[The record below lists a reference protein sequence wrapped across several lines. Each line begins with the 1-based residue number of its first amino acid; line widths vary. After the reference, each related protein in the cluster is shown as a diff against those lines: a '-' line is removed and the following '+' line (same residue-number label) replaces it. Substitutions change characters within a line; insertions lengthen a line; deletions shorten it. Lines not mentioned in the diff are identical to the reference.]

1 MSNSELKEL
10 LLSPLL
16 QIGVINR
23 YSGLY
28 LTRQESVS
36 DHICQ
41 VGILAFVIASKC
53 KCFGDD
59 IDLGKVA
66 LYALVHDFDEALTSD
81 VPRNIKYFFPEL
93 RESLNKVA
101 CEALKK
107 LEEQLDFPQFEL
119 FKLWSFSKTDGLE
132 GLLVSISDSLQVVKK
147 ALEEVELL
155 GNKYMLRITL
165 EIKPHLDF
173 LLKRIDEM
181 FFLDPPAFKSS
192 MYLTKLV
199 REAID
204 CIDQIH
210 NKHAKDIQQ
219 LGIQK
224 LKFVGQQDQ

>member
-1 MSNSELKEL
+1 MNTELKEL

-28 LTRQESVS
+28 LSRPESVS
-36 DHICQ
+36 DHTCQ

-53 KCFGDD
+53 INYGDK

-66 LYALVHDFDEALTSD
+66 LYSLVHDFDEALTSD

-101 CEALKK
+101 QEALIK
-107 LEEQLDFPQFEL
+107 LEGQLEIQNL
-119 FKLWSFSKTDGLE
+119 KLLWESSKEDGLE
-132 GLLVSISDSLQVVKK
+132 GLIVTIADSLQVVKK

-165 EIKPHLDF
+165 EIKPTLEKLIVRINKVFHEAPTKF
-173 LLKRIDEM
+173 QSVNFIELLVWD
-181 FFLDPPAFKSS
+181 
-192 MYLTKLV
+192 
-199 REAID
+199 AIK
-204 CIDQIH
+204 CIQEIHDKH
-210 NKHAKDIQQ
+210 NKDIEQ

-224 LKFVGQQDQ
+224 LKFVGKQE

>member
-1 MSNSELKEL
+1 MNSELKEL

-28 LTRQESVS
+28 LARPESVS

-41 VGILAFVIASKC
+41 VGILAFVIASRC
-53 KCFGDD
+53 KSYGAD

-66 LYALVHDFDEALTSD
+66 LYSLVHDADESLTAD

-93 RESLNKVA
+93 RDSLHEVA
-101 CEALKK
+101 LEAIFRLSDQLQIPELHTLWCNSKK
-107 LEEQLDFPQFEL
+107 
-119 FKLWSFSKTDGLE
+119 DGLE
-132 GLLVSISDSLQVVKK
+132 GLIVSISDSLQVVKK

-165 EIKPHLDF
+165 EIEPSLDRLLRTIDVSKMPVKCYGF
-173 LLKRIDEM
+173 LYQLIID
-181 FFLDPPAFKSS
+181 AK
-192 MYLTKLV
+192 K
-199 REAID
+199 
-204 CIDQIH
+204 CIKEIH
-210 NKHAKDIQQ
+210 DKHIKDIEH

-224 LKFVGQQDQ
+224 LKFVGKQE